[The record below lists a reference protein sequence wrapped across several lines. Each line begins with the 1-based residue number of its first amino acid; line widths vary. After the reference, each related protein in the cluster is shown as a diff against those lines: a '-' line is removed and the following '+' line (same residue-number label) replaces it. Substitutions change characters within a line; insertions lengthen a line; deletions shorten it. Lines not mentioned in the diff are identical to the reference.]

1 MSPLKQVCKNDY
13 FKFLY
18 VLQLWELQEEFERM
32 TEDLQEQAQ
41 FQPLVNRPYVGML
54 LKRSMRQMLVQ

>member
-54 LKRSMRQMLVQ
+54 LKRSM